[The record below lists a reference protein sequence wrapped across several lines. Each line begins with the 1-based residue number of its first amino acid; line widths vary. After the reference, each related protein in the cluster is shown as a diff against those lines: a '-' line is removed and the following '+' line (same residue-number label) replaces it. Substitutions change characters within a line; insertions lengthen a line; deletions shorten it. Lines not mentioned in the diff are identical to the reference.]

1 MKKAFLSAGLAG
13 LLSIPATGFAQPAG
27 VTEVAPGVRVIDGSK
42 VAVLSLSGA
51 AIRQAVA
58 DNPKFSAIKKML
70 GSEGITNPGPQGTI
84 THMYKLRD
92 TDDEQDKVLILF
104 VKGGKVLDLLLT

>member
-1 MKKAFLSAGLAG
+1 
-13 LLSIPATGFAQPAG
+13 
-27 VTEVAPGVRVIDGSK
+27 
-42 VAVLSLSGA
+42 
-51 AIRQAVA
+51 
-58 DNPKFSAIKKML
+58 ML

-92 TDDEQDKVLILF
+92 TDDKQDKVLILF

>member
-13 LLSIPATGFAQPAG
+13 LLSIPATGLAQPAG

-51 AIRQAVA
+51 VIRQAVA
-58 DNPKFSAIKKML
+58 DNPKFSAIEKML
-70 GSEGITNPGPQGTI
+70 GSEGITNPGPQGKI
-84 THMYKLRD
+84 TTCASCATPTTNRTRCSSCSSKAA
-92 TDDEQDKVLILF
+92 KCLICC
-104 VKGGKVLDLLLT
+104 